1 MEDKSLFSSNQSV
14 TISEGLQ
21 NFIDSMVEEI
31 VLEGKPFDS
40 QKKYLKKFSEKEG
53 LNYDKLEEDIN
64 TFLEILES
72 LETAFNKPQVK
83 LAEEKGR
90 ECYISEGA
98 IKKLVTHSSQ
108 PRQPGGNVKTQGYQ
122 ETKQNKGSFKVIWLN
137 VILFLSC
144 IFFLISIYAFIL
156 LAGFEAAGC
165 AMVVYGLYLQR
176 RTEYRNPK
184 AIRWLFIGSF
194 VIFLIGLTDGG
205 FYIGI
210 IYFIIS
216 IITHFL
222 YRK

>member
-1 MEDKSLFSSNQSV
+1 MEDKSLYNSQQSQG
-14 TISEGLQ
+14 ISETLQ
-21 NFIDSMVEEI
+21 NYIDSMVEEI
-31 VLEGKPFDS
+31 VLEGKPFDA
-40 QKKYLKKFSEKEG
+40 QKKYLRKFSEKEG

-90 ECYISEGA
+90 ECYISEGT

-108 PRQPGGNVKTQGYQ
+108 PKQPGGNVKTQGYQ

-156 LAGFEAAGC
+156 LAGFEAVGC

-176 RTEYRNPK
+176 RTEDRNPK

-210 IYFIIS
+210 IYLIIS